1 MEGKSGPSFNFSLT
15 PLIIAFRQTTWAQTA
30 LPLLAGL
37 LLAYGLGIVGRR
49 SR

>member
-1 MEGKSGPSFNFSLT
+1 LPGGRDFAYIHAWR
-15 PLIIAFRQTTWAQTA
+15 PLLIALRQTTWAQTA

-37 LLAYGLGIVGRR
+37 LLAYGLGLGRG